1 MKKMTII
8 LSFIIWLS
16 VLQTTSAQ
24 SYKEGDKIEAY
35 INNAWRKV
43 TVVKPVTGKAG
54 VYEIKET
61 VPGNRGAS
69 LIRTLATDKLRIP
82 KQASAANA
90 GTVHTVV
97 AETKT
102 AGLRLG
108 RYEIY
113 AGVPSIYLGHMILQ
127 ENGKYKV
134 AFNTDEDNYDEMG
147 RYVYHPETNSIEWQ
161 FGMFRNNNWGGKIVT
176 KENGA
181 IRIEFT
187 PTSYAE
193 LK

>member
-1 MKKMTII
+1 MKKYIII
-8 LSFIIWLS
+8 LACIVSMTAQL
-16 VLQTTSAQ
+16 TASAQ
-24 SYKEGDKIEAY
+24 SYKAGDKIEAY

-43 TVVKPVTGKAG
+43 TVVKPVTGKSG
-54 VYEIKET
+54 TYEIKET
-61 VPGNRGAS
+61 VSGNRGAS
-69 LIRTLATDKLRIP
+69 LIRTITADKLRMP

-90 GTVHTVV
+90 GTVNTIV
-97 AETKT
+97 AENKT
-102 AGLRLG
+102 AGLRPG

-147 RYVYHPETNSIEWQ
+147 RYVYHPETNTIEWQ
-161 FGMFRNNNWGGKIVT
+161 FGMFRNNNWGGKIVRM
-176 KENGA
+176 ENGVT
-181 IRIEFT
+181 RIEFT

>member
-1 MKKMTII
+1 MKKYIII
-8 LSFIIWLS
+8 LAFIVSITA
-16 VLQTTSAQ
+16 QFTASAQ
-24 SYKEGDKIEAY
+24 SYKAGDKIEAY

-43 TVVKPVTGKAG
+43 TVVKPVTGKPG
-54 VYEIKET
+54 MYEIKET
-61 VPGNRGAS
+61 VLANRGAS
-69 LIRTLATDKLRIP
+69 LIRTITADKLRTP
-82 KQASAANA
+82 KQASVVNA
-90 GTVHTVV
+90 GAVNTIV
-97 AETKT
+97 AENKT
-102 AGLRLG
+102 AGLRPG

-147 RYVYHPETNSIEWQ
+147 RYAYHPETNTIEWQ
-161 FGMFRNNNWGGKIVT
+161 FGMFRNNNWGGKIVRM
-176 KENGA
+176 ENGVT
-181 IRIEFT
+181 RIEFT